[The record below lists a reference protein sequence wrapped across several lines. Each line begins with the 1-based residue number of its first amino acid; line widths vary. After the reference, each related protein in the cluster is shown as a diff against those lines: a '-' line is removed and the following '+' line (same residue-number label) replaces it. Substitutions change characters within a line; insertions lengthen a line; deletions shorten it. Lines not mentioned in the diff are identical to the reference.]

1 MVKSPLI
8 QFHTWMRLTCVLY
21 TGLHD
26 LQVLFLILHTP
37 NQFNLPFTKFYYW
50 GEMFIRMLP
59 VCPLNKISISDII
72 GYGWFICSITWRTAY
87 VFYGY
92 PKLRGPQRR
101 TKLNLREYWTDF
113 FTFYFS
119 EMHIWLYWNAV
130 TLKCMRDFKQWCTLK
145 FLILFL
151 FYMMPVYQFKIYVIC
166 IFKEGGWSFD
176 MNLFLF

>member
-1 MVKSPLI
+1 MHGEITLI

-21 TGLHD
+21 TELHD

-50 GEMFIRMLP
+50 GEKLIRMLP
-59 VCPLNKISISDII
+59 VCPLNKISILDII

-101 TKLNLREYWTDF
+101 TKLNWREYWTDF
-113 FTFYFS
+113 WLSISQKYTS
-119 EMHIWLYWNAV
+119 DCIEMQLH
-130 TLKCMRDFKQWCTLK
+130 
-145 FLILFL
+145 
-151 FYMMPVYQFKIYVIC
+151 
-166 IFKEGGWSFD
+166 
-176 MNLFLF
+176 

>member
-1 MVKSPLI
+1 MHGEITLI
-8 QFHTWMRLTCVLY
+8 QFHTWMRLACVLY

-50 GEMFIRMLP
+50 GEKLIRMLP

-119 EMHIWLYWNAV
+119 EMHIWSWE
-130 TLKCMRDFKQWCTLK
+130 TLSNDAPLNFLSFFFFIWCQYINLKYMSFVFLRKEDDRLIWICFCFK
-145 FLILFL
+145 
-151 FYMMPVYQFKIYVIC
+151 
-166 IFKEGGWSFD
+166 
-176 MNLFLF
+176 